1 MTFLE
6 EGVGEQFQ
14 LMYRSLVL
22 ICKQHVKTLD
32 IGYLHLQ
39 QKKNWAIL
47 KMF

>member
-39 QKKNWAIL
+39 QHFFLAIL